1 MDLQDF
7 NCRFQGLA
15 RFQTQ
20 MGWKRELAIGHESE
34 KPSWRH
40 AHFNE
45 APGAADAAA
54 WVCQTLVTAKVRVT
68 RRFPVSHLRQIM
80 LDELQRRN
88 YSPNTV
94 RGGIPVMEIRCGFTA
109 LFLRDDVGLLAR

>member
-1 MDLQDF
+1 MDLPNV

-20 MGWKRELAIGHESE
+20 MGCKRELAIGHKSE
-34 KPSWRH
+34 NPFWRH

-54 WVCQTLVTAKVRVT
+54 WMCRTLVPAKVRVT
-68 RRFPVSHLRQIM
+68 RRFPATHLRQIM

-94 RGGIPVMEIRCGFTA
+94 REGIPVMEIRCGLTA